1 MEFEIVNRD
10 KMKLYMKCWNYISWE
25 EVTDNYGML
34 NSDCVAL
41 GIREGNIPLGI
52 VIGEMTDEQIEIK
65 IFQYSSIEA
74 VSVLMKK
81 FRNYC
86 KNIGINNILY
96 EIAFLQED
104 RESIEKLMENSGLS
118 KPLSEWRIYNV
129 KRESSS
135 LLDKANKKEIT
146 GTIYPFFD
154 TTLTQRVDLMGR
166 IDKESVLYRGEDVP
180 REYSVAYVEENK
192 IEGYILST
200 YYKNCLCV
208 EEILIPRDTSAW
220 SAMILEISRL
230 VNENGLKQVYIK
242 VRKKKGEQLVKVLF
256 KTQITQSWIVL
267 SNKEEKYNEFTHD

>member
-52 VIGEMTDEQIEIK
+52 VIGKMTDEQIEIK

-118 KPLSEWRIYNV
+118 KPLSEWRIYNI
-129 KRESSS
+129 KREAQS

-146 GTIYPFFD
+146 GKIYPFFD
-154 TTLTQRVDLMGR
+154 TALTQRVDLMGR

-267 SNKEEKYNEFTHD
+267 SNKEENYNEFIQD